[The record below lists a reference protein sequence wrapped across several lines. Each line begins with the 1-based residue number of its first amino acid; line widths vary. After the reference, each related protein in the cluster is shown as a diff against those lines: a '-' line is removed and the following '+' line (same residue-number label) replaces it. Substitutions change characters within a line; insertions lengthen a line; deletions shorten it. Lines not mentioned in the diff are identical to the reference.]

1 MPNCSDWLLN
11 GGREVRQEIKEQ
23 MQRMWEGDDD
33 DDGGGGDDDSADDCL
48 FSVQAGM

>member
-1 MPNCSDWLLN
+1 M
-11 GGREVRQEIKEQ
+11 REVRQEIKEQ

-33 DDGGGGDDDSADDCL
+33 DDGGGGGDDDSADDCL